1 MKYHETLLY
10 RIGLAELGYGSL
22 PSVPDPY
29 STVRA
34 LLRDPER
41 SNFHASRGLRSP
53 LLLEWLAGRYG
64 SGRLLKWRGGRYP
77 VVAAALPGLS
87 LRRSAR
93 EEPFLCERALSG
105 LYARWGAASFN
116 GPVLRMLRADS
127 RCLTVSRCGY
137 FDMLDTC
144 YALEWE
150 LLACLGEW
158 CSRGKRAPWGELDPK
173 LLLRRHVEERSA
185 NPFQDGT
192 GRAAGLGVS
201 MVVRR
206 RSGRGWRVLAA
217 RRAPSRIGIRSEKLH
232 VVPAGM
238 LTPGKPIRQCAL
250 QELLEEVLGMEEHG
264 RGISREPEY
273 RRLVRAGAEFSVT
286 GLAINMLSLCGD
298 VCATLTVS
306 DARWWAR
313 EPHWRLNHEHGGG
326 LVEIDGAPPWWDVV
340 PQGAGA
346 LALAEASR

>member
-1 MKYHETLLY
+1 MPH
-10 RIGLAELGYGSL
+10 
-22 PSVPDPY
+22 PY

-41 SNFHASRGLRSP
+41 SNFHASQGLRSP

-64 SGRLLKWRGGRYP
+64 SGRLLEWRGGRFP
-77 VVAAALPGLS
+77 AVAMALPGLS
-87 LRRSAR
+87 LQRSAR
-93 EEPFLCERALSG
+93 QEPFLSERALSG
-105 LYARWGAASFN
+105 LYEQWGAATFN
-116 GPVLRMLRADS
+116 GPVLRMLRAES
-127 RCLTVSRCGY
+127 RNLTVSRCGY

-150 LLACLGEW
+150 LLAWLGEW
-158 CSRGKRAPWGELDPK
+158 CSRGKRAGWGEFESR
-173 LLLRRHVEERSA
+173 LLLRRHVEERA
-185 NPFQDGT
+185 ADPFRSGA

-201 MVVRR
+201 LVVRR

-217 RRAPSRIGIRSEKLH
+217 RRAPSRMGIRSKKLH

-238 LTPGKPIRQCAL
+238 LTPGKSIRQSAF

-273 RRLVRAGAEFSVT
+273 RRLIRAGAEFSVT

-298 VCATLTVS
+298 VCATLTVD

-313 EPHWRLNHEHGGG
+313 ESRWRLNREHAGG
-326 LVEIDGAPPWWDVV
+326 LVEIDGAPPWWDIV

-346 LALAEASR
+346 LALAEASS

>member
-1 MKYHETLLY
+1 M
-10 RIGLAELGYGSL
+10 
-22 PSVPDPY
+22 PDPY

-34 LLRDPER
+34 LLCDPER
-41 SNFHASRGLRSP
+41 SNFHASQGLRSP

-77 VVAAALPGLS
+77 VVATAAPGLA
-87 LRRSAR
+87 LKRSAR
-93 EEPFLCERALSG
+93 TEAFLCERSLSG

-116 GPVLRMLRADS
+116 GPVLRLLRADS
-127 RCLTVSRCGY
+127 KHLTVSSCGY

-150 LLACLGEW
+150 LLASLGEW
-158 CSRGKRAPWGELDPK
+158 CSRGKRASWGELESK
-173 LLLRRHVEERSA
+173 LLLRRHAEERA
-185 NPFQDGT
+185 ADPFRDGT

-206 RSGRGWRVLAA
+206 RAGRGWRVLAA
-217 RRAPSRIGIRSEKLH
+217 RRAHSRIGIRSEKLH

-238 LTPGKPIRQCAL
+238 LTPGKRIRQGAI

-273 RRLVRAGAEFSVT
+273 RRLARAGAEFAVT
-286 GLAINMLSLCGD
+286 GLVINMLSLCGD
-298 VCATLTVS
+298 VCATLTID
-306 DARWWAR
+306 DARWWER
-313 EPHWRLNHEHGGG
+313 EPRWRLNHEHAGG
-326 LVEIDGAPPWWDVV
+326 LVEIDGAPPWWDIV

-346 LALAEASR
+346 LALAEASSSGSRP